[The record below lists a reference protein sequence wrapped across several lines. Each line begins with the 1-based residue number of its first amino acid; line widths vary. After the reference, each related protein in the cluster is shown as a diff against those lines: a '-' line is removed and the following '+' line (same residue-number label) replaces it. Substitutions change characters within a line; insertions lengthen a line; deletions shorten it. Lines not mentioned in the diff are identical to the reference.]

1 MNIEAFYLIKC
12 LIVVT
17 LFKEND
23 VAALI
28 QPLLDS
34 NRDFR
39 TIFNIQNFNGG
50 TINTGL
56 TLEDVTLTR
65 SATCSG
71 TSCRADNNA

>member
-1 MNIEAFYLIKC
+1 MNIEAFLLIKC
-12 LIVVT
+12 LIIVT

-28 QPLLDS
+28 QPALDS
-34 NRDFR
+34 NGDFR

-56 TLEDVTLTR
+56 TVEHVTLTR

-71 TSCRADNNA
+71 TSCTARNGV